1 MKRSP
6 QEKFSL
12 LFEAAKRSLLI
23 ANTLHERVLTSL
35 STLEDDITREVDV
48 GARAAPP
55 FMDAIS
61 LIDFCHRFGALF
73 DALPLIN
80 KKELVPRKLQSH
92 LASVEVA
99 RNYLQHIRGDLTTN
113 AGITYPILG
122 ALLWSK
128 GRRTFTLQFSQ
139 SYETEAVTMP
149 FDMQERR
156 WTSGLQYRAKE
167 TYVDLSAA
175 VAAMNTAYQWLTS
188 QIQTDDRSVVDLAWG
203 KTVAISAVVTF
214 SDE

>member
-6 QEKFSL
+6 QEKFTL

-23 ANTLHERVLTSL
+23 ADTLHARLLSSL
-35 STLEDDITREVDV
+35 ADLEDDISKEVDV
-48 GARAAPP
+48 GARAALP

-61 LIDFCHRFGALF
+61 LVDFCHRFGALF

-80 KKELVPRKLQSH
+80 KKELIPRKLQSH

-113 AGITYPILG
+113 AGIKYPILG

-128 GRRTFTLQFSQ
+128 GRRTFTIQFSQ
-139 SYETEAVTMP
+139 SYETEVVTVP

-156 WTSGLQYRAKE
+156 WASGVQYRAKE

-175 VAAMNTAYQWLTS
+175 VAAMHASFQWLTS
-188 QIQTDDRSVVDLAWG
+188 QIQTDDQSVVELSWG
-203 KTVAISAVVTF
+203 KTVAVSAAVSF
-214 SDE
+214 DDE